1 MPQLIR
7 PTTIK
12 ETTTVVTKTK
22 QGECQVRITLDLN
35 INLNSDG
42 IVASVASGKGN
53 DGQQED
59 EKVSWEI
66 GDFSPKKK
74 VKFGKE
80 VKE

>member
-7 PTTIK
+7 PGSEKTTII
-12 ETTTVVTKTK
+12 TNTK
-22 QGECQVRITLDLN
+22 QGECKVKITLDLN

-42 IVASVASGKGN
+42 IVASVSDRRA
-53 DGQQED
+53 QEEED
-59 EKVSWEI
+59 ENVTWQI

>member
-7 PTTIK
+7 PTEKTTII
-12 ETTTVVTKTK
+12 TQTKN
-22 QGECQVRITLDLN
+22 GECRVNITLDLN

-42 IVASVASGKGN
+42 VASVSVGKVA
-53 DGQQED
+53 QQHED
-59 EKVSWEI
+59 ENVKWEI

>member
-7 PTTIK
+7 PT
-12 ETTTVVTKTK
+12 ETTTTIINKTK
-22 QGECQVRITLDLN
+22 NGECQVKITLDLN

-42 IVASVASGKGN
+42 VVASVSAGKSGQK
-53 DGQQED
+53 QED
-59 EKVSWEI
+59 ENVAWEI

>member
-7 PTTIK
+7 PTTTK
-12 ETTTVVTKTK
+12 ETTTVVTNTK
-22 QGECQVRITLDLN
+22 QGECKVKITLDLN
-35 INLNSDG
+35 INLNG
-42 IVASVASGKGN
+42 VIASVSAGKSGQK
-53 DGQQED
+53 QED
-59 EKVSWEI
+59 ENVAWEI

>member
-7 PTTIK
+7 PTESTIIIN
-12 ETTTVVTKTK
+12 KTK
-22 QGECQVRITLDLN
+22 NGECQVKITLDLN

-42 IVASVASGKGN
+42 IIASVSAGK
-53 DGQQED
+53 DGKKQED
-59 EKVSWEI
+59 ENIAWEI

-80 VKE
+80 VG